1 MRAKNEAKFLAE
13 AYDTVIYERIV
24 DGVLMCPEACC
35 GSPVMECKCGPDCPH
50 CNCHEI
56 QKLAKKDKTISEYYE
71 VEDDDYN
78 PVLNAAARSIIGT
91 TVTLSNGHTG
101 KIVDVDVQSG
111 YMVVKTADGNT
122 FKAELG
128 DDDIKYEDAEDIFPN
143 SEYGRSLERDAKQHE
158 QEDKEMRESIE
169 RLQKLVADGYVRLHK
184 VIKNKYTNIEE
195 DHYQVLAPWQGSTS
209 FPILKAQGWEEV
221 PFPSIRLTLNEP
233 GTASVQLRP
242 PYTDIH
248 KYLDKGYKVVDN
260 YVKATQSEDDEENED
275 ENLDV
280 TQGDTS
286 ADDFREVERRTPL

>member
-24 DGVLMCPEACC
+24 DGELMCPEACC
-35 GSPVMECKCGPDCPH
+35 GKPVMECKCGPDCPH

-56 QKLAKKDKTISEYYE
+56 QKLAAKE
-71 VEDDDYN
+71 EDN
-78 PVLNAAARSIIGT
+78 
-91 TVTLSNGHTG
+91 
-101 KIVDVDVQSG
+101 
-111 YMVVKTADGNT
+111 
-122 FKAELG
+122 
-128 DDDIKYEDAEDIFPN
+128 EDIFPN
-143 SEYGRSLERDAKQHE
+143 SESGRRLERDAKQHK

-169 RLQKLVADGYVRLHK
+169 RLQKLVADGYKRFHR
-184 VIKNKYTNIEE
+184 EGE
-195 DHYQVLAPWQGSTS
+195 FQVLAPWMGSTS

-221 PFPSIRLTLNEP
+221 PFPNIRLTLDDP

-248 KYLDKGYKVVDN
+248 KYLDKGYKVVED
-260 YVKATQSEDDEENED
+260 YVKAEQSEDDEENED